1 MRSLMQHCHT
11 LGNLSSSLAK
21 ALEEDPAV
29 EKQSSKSLSQK
40 LRALEDVERY
50 IVFNPRTGQMATAA
64 WIEKHILVQHGVPTF
79 KKASKQNQTP
89 KILTL
94 GIKIKD
100 KSVKLT
106 LDLGFDEK
114 NPRPVRCLHLASR
127 KAQSDLT
134 ELEQG
139 YGHMGQPWDED
150 DQDLDEVD
158 FPDDSSDNR
167 KDENDFEDEIPDDA
181 AGIEGHRLH
190 THFLPLIP

>member
-1 MRSLMQHCHT
+1 M
-11 LGNLSSSLAK
+11 
-21 ALEEDPAV
+21 
-29 EKQSSKSLSQK
+29 
-40 LRALEDVERY
+40 
-50 IVFNPRTGQMATAA
+50 
-64 WIEKHILVQHGVPTF
+64 
-79 KKASKQNQTP
+79 
-89 KILTL
+89 
-94 GIKIKD
+94 
-100 KSVKLT
+100 KLT

-114 NPRPVRCLHLASR
+114 NPGPVRCLHLASR

>member
-1 MRSLMQHCHT
+1 
-11 LGNLSSSLAK
+11 
-21 ALEEDPAV
+21 
-29 EKQSSKSLSQK
+29 
-40 LRALEDVERY
+40 
-50 IVFNPRTGQMATAA
+50 MATAA

-100 KSVKLT
+100 ESVKLT

-139 YGHMGQPWDED
+139 YGHMGQLGTKMTKTWMKSTSQMTAVTIGRMRMISRTKSPMM
-150 DQDLDEVD
+150 LLVLKAID
-158 FPDDSSDNR
+158 FIHISFPSYPNMAIGTAPMFNKLR
-167 KDENDFEDEIPDDA
+167 YIPH
-181 AGIEGHRLH
+181 IVLFHS
-190 THFLPLIP
+190 FVK